1 MAKMKNKSKLVSMV
15 VIMAIIFTTI
25 SPIGISRADN
35 WYEDEPGFF
44 TLFDEEGNELTTMAS
59 EMFKEDEYI
68 SSDNKH
74 YSISRVDK
82 KGKRAHAKFLGE
94 IQLPEFEEID
104 DMSMEAIAPKEGD
117 RSILLYCTH
126 SDESYVPS
134 DGKPSIPAE
143 GGIYDVA
150 ESFKN
155 SLEKKGIKVVLDKT
169 SHDPHDA
176 GAYRR
181 SRQTAMDL
189 IRKNMPIA
197 AVFDLHRDATPK
209 HTYETSVDGEY
220 MSKVRIVI
228 GKRNQNRKVNEEL
241 AYKIKAIADKSH
253 PGLIKDIYIGRGEY
267 NQELSPR
274 SLLFEFGTHEIS
286 KEAAQKAT
294 VNMADVVNRAIFG
307 GVFKSKEHDKGQEE
321 KGETKETRETKE
333 RSYKA
338 EPISQEEGKG
348 AGSGILWFII
358 IAAIGIV
365 VFTLISKSRNEMA
378 DSFNNI
384 FGKKK
389 RE

>member
-1 MAKMKNKSKLVSMV
+1 MKNKSKLVSMV

-294 VNMADVVNRAIFG
+294 VNMADVVNKAIFG

>member
-294 VNMADVVNRAIFG
+294 VNMADVVNKAIFG

>member
-1 MAKMKNKSKLVSMV
+1 
-15 VIMAIIFTTI
+15 
-25 SPIGISRADN
+25 
-35 WYEDEPGFF
+35 
-44 TLFDEEGNELTTMAS
+44 
-59 EMFKEDEYI
+59 
-68 SSDNKH
+68 
-74 YSISRVDK
+74 
-82 KGKRAHAKFLGE
+82 
-94 IQLPEFEEID
+94 
-104 DMSMEAIAPKEGD
+104 
-117 RSILLYCTH
+117 
-126 SDESYVPS
+126 
-134 DGKPSIPAE
+134 
-143 GGIYDVA
+143 
-150 ESFKN
+150 
-155 SLEKKGIKVVLDKT
+155 
-169 SHDPHDA
+169 
-176 GAYRR
+176 
-181 SRQTAMDL
+181 
-189 IRKNMPIA
+189 
-197 AVFDLHRDATPK
+197 
-209 HTYETSVDGEY
+209 

-294 VNMADVVNRAIFG
+294 VNMADVVNKAIFG

>member
-1 MAKMKNKSKLVSMV
+1 
-15 VIMAIIFTTI
+15 
-25 SPIGISRADN
+25 
-35 WYEDEPGFF
+35 
-44 TLFDEEGNELTTMAS
+44 MAS

-82 KGKRAHAKFLGE
+82 KDKRAHAKFLGE

-294 VNMADVVNRAIFG
+294 VNMADVVNKAIFG
-307 GVFKSKEHDKGQEE
+307 EVFKSKEHDKGQEE